1 LSSFGA
7 IYEVPVKGEYIVDT
21 GHIVAFEKTL
31 KFEITKPPGSSWLSA
46 FLGGEG
52 LVCRFKGNGRLFCQT
67 HNAPSIRS
75 SRRQSF
81 TSEVA
86 REEDEENGTKRRPIK
101 FLLPILCLLS
111 TLNSQPSTVNSQLST
126 INCQLPPINCQL
138 ICLAISHIQSSISI
152 ICPTKTQNSCQQNG
166 VGRSFGM
173 AAMDSHITLKSKVKG
188 GLMKGLTRMLTGESL
203 FISEFT
209 APERSGTLYIS
220 PGLPGDIQHYHLK
233 GISLMLQSSAFV
245 ASSSTVDL
253 DSKFQGLKGFFS
265 GESLFFLKATG
276 EGDIWFNS
284 YGAILEIPVNGSYIV
299 DTGYIVAFEDTL
311 KYNVEA
317 MGGLS
322 WTNLR
327 TGILGGE
334 GLVCRFSG
342 EGKLWIQSRNLFP
355 LINFLNPF
363 RPVKNN

>member
-1 LSSFGA
+1 MPQQLTYS
-7 IYEVPVKGEYIVDT
+7 
-21 GHIVAFEKTL
+21 
-31 KFEITKPPGSSWLSA
+31 
-46 FLGGEG
+46 
-52 LVCRFKGNGRLFCQT
+52 LF
-67 HNAPSIRS
+67 I
-75 SRRQSF
+75 
-81 TSEVA
+81 
-86 REEDEENGTKRRPIK
+86 
-101 FLLPILCLLS
+101 
-111 TLNSQPSTVNSQLST
+111 VNSQLST
-126 INCQLPPINCQL
+126 INHQLPTLNHQL
-138 ICLAISHIQSSISI
+138 PTATYQLSTYMPSNISYTIEHSPSYAQLKLKIPANETVLVEGS
-152 ICPTKTQNSCQQNG
+152 
-166 VGRSFGM
+166 GM

-233 GISLMLQSSAFV
+233 GNSLMLQSSAFV

-299 DTGYIVAFEDTL
+299 DTGYIVAFEETL
-311 KYNVEA
+311 KYNVEI

-363 RPVKNN
+363 RPTKND